1 MTNSLPPTSE
11 GFNDHHP
18 FDLYST
24 GCFLSP
30 VQMKLA
36 NEEWKWVW
44 VVNCFDS
51 DSYYQGDYIEL
62 NPIADTQNGLIQT
75 KVLKFEEEEEDEDED
90 LDDEEEEDDDDEEE

>member
-1 MTNSLPPTSE
+1 MSNLPLTSDE
-11 GFNDHHP
+11 FKDNHP

-30 VQMKLA
+30 IRMQLDNKK
-36 NEEWKWVW
+36 WKWVW
-44 VVNCFDS
+44 IVNCFDS

-75 KVLKFEEEEEDEDED
+75 ETLEFKVEEEEE
-90 LDDEEEEDDDDEEE
+90 

>member
-1 MTNSLPPTSE
+1 MSSLPLTSDE
-11 GFNDHHP
+11 FEDNHP

-51 DSYYQGDYIEL
+51 DSYYQGDHIEL

-75 KVLKFEEEEEDEDED
+75 KVLKFEEEEEDED
-90 LDDEEEEDDDDEEE
+90 LDDEEEEDEDDDEEE